1 MVQEQLRNWA
11 WWLAGY
17 VGPPVQDKAASA
29 EGNYVSDEIWDGHDP
44 KYEPDQLAGER
55 MEEIVRN
62 LPTFSRMVLKAAY
75 VQYPYHL
82 GTQLLRSVLKSPR
95 TGTNRSLKK
104 RTNWLLNL

>member
-1 MVQEQLRNWA
+1 MSGLQSKIKLQARKETMFQTKY
-11 WWLAGY
+11 GT
-17 VGPPVQDKAASA
+17 DT
-29 EGNYVSDEIWDGHDP
+29 IP

-82 GTQLLRSVLKSPR
+82 GTQLSRSVLKSPR
-95 TGTNRSLKK
+95 TGTSRSLKK